1 MVLGSG
7 YGLSS
12 QWHNGQSGMVVTQG
26 LARERAHQQW
36 GVAEHVHL
44 LGVLM
49 RLQPVWVT
57 GLHAL
62 PSGMSSC
69 QVAIW
74 LVRHSALIDYRGC
87 GREDV
92 MDIDGFGA
100 GTSRM

>member
-1 MVLGSG
+1 
-7 YGLSS
+7 
-12 QWHNGQSGMVVTQG
+12 MVVTQG

-62 PSGMSSC
+62 SSGVFSH

-74 LVRHSALIDYRGC
+74 LVRHGTLIDHRGC
-87 GREDV
+87 GREDG
-92 MDIDGFGA
+92 MDVDGFDA
-100 GTSRM
+100 SMSRR